1 MVALI
6 DALDHLGSDW
16 SIENPLDSLLWQT
29 RWLQRLLNRDG
40 VQRIELDQCAFGS
53 LHRKPTLVLTS
64 ATWLGALGKRCSGV
78 HRHVPLCGKVLDYRD
93 PLQPEIFFTALAAEY
108 PSELCEAFAECWR
121 VWLHSGGGQKEV
133 SVEELGSSTLAPA

>member
-16 SIENPLDSLLWQT
+16 SIDNPLDSLLWHT
-29 RWLQRLLNRDG
+29 SWIQRLLNRDG

-53 LHRKPTLVLTS
+53 LHRN
-64 ATWLGALGKRCSGV
+64 
-78 HRHVPLCGKVLDYRD
+78 YRD
-93 PLQPEIFFTALAAEY
+93 RLQPEIFFTALAAEY
-108 PSELCEAFAECWR
+108 PCELCEAFAEYWC
-121 VWLHSGGGQKEV
+121 VWLHSGGGLKEV